1 MTTPGLYADLVFPEA
16 TAARP
21 YIAIN
26 MIATIDG
33 KTISG
38 ERSENVMDLGSSTD
52 HATMRNLERAA
63 GAVLIG
69 AETLRATSGLHY
81 APDLVRL
88 IATRSGN
95 LPWEHRF
102 FSDSGR
108 VMVLCPQ
115 RAALPLELTA
125 DWVDCTD
132 WAECLAQL
140 RSAYGIRHLLVEGGS
155 ELNGVLLSQSHVDE
169 LFLTIAPKIKL
180 GRGVPTY
187 AGGDPLDRQHLLDFE
202 LISCQTVESEVFL
215 RYRRSEFG

>member
-1 MTTPGLYADLVFPEA
+1 MTKPGLYADLVFPEA
-16 TAARP
+16 PAARP

-38 ERSENVMDLGSSTD
+38 ERSENVMDLGSATD

-69 AETLRATSGLHY
+69 AETLRSTAGLHY
-81 APDLVRL
+81 SPDLVRL
-88 IATRSGN
+88 VATTSGN

-102 FSDSGR
+102 FSDPGR
-108 VMVLCPQ
+108 VMVLCPR

-125 DWVDCTD
+125 EWVDCSD
-132 WAECLAQL
+132 WRGCLAQL
-140 RSAYGIRHLLVEGGS
+140 QSEYGIRHLLVEGGS
-155 ELNGVLLSQSHVDE
+155 ELNAVLLSQSCVDE

-180 GRGVPTY
+180 GRDVPTY
-187 AGGDPLDRQHLLDFE
+187 AGGSPLNRQHLVNFE
-202 LISCQTVESEVFL
+202 LMSCQTVESEVFL
-215 RYRRSEFG
+215 RYRRTECA